1 MAGRVFAIAL
11 LFCLASA
18 LAATLLSSVA
28 YAAVELPTETVVAS
42 PVGEAA
48 GDKYLSPGAVTVIR
62 PEEMAGEQRTL
73 PDLLENVPGLRVIR
87 VQGRHG
93 YAVAS
98 VRGSTSAQV
107 AVYVDGVLMNL
118 QSEAAVDLSA
128 IPVDNVLRIEVYKGY
143 VPAQFGAQAMGG
155 VINIVTKMPQK
166 PETHLSLG
174 AGSFGKYK
182 GSVSYGAPLRDGK
195 LFASF
200 GYETYAGDF
209 RYINDNGTPYSAND
223 DYIGKRRDNGFTN
236 TDVLLKWED
245 EHWRARASWVRRD
258 RELALLA
265 PGLDKRGVSQR
276 PGALLDTDRWDVSLA
291 RSQKTGPVGWSVEL
305 LYTGQTKNYDS
316 RRGSAPSNIGGSYV
330 MESEY
335 DTSRFGV
342 SLSAKRPVGER
353 HILEFLGEYAAETLD
368 VRGDALF
375 AYLNGIGH
383 YSRNDL
389 GFNLQDTIALDRA
402 GTFTATPSIRWH
414 GMDDD
419 SHFTWQIALTKEL
432 SPSWM
437 LKSVYGTYARA
448 PNTYERYGDGAFILP
463 SDGDLKWETGTQ
475 FDLGLIWNGNLPAL
489 GGAEANASLSGFWR
503 NSENLIE
510 FDMENPRYARYK
522 NIAEAEV
529 KGAELEA
536 GLDWKK
542 WNMSLSATWI
552 KGENKTGDSGSVRS
566 DGMTLP
572 NRPEWSGVARLTYKF
587 GGAGEAGAKGTGS
600 VFAEYQY
607 VGENFADSS
616 EKVLFDSRSLWNL
629 GVKYRLNNSSEL
641 VFGVDDLFND
651 AEGWRIRPNPGLNGP
666 TRMLYY
672 PVEGRSYY
680 LTLNIE
686 L

>member
-1 MAGRVFAIAL
+1 
-11 LFCLASA
+11 
-18 LAATLLSSVA
+18 
-28 YAAVELPTETVVAS
+28 
-42 PVGEAA
+42 
-48 GDKYLSPGAVTVIR
+48 
-62 PEEMAGEQRTL
+62 
-73 PDLLENVPGLRVIR
+73 
-87 VQGRHG
+87 
-93 YAVAS
+93 
-98 VRGSTSAQV
+98 
-107 AVYVDGVLMNL
+107 
-118 QSEAAVDLSA
+118 
-128 IPVDNVLRIEVYKGY
+128 
-143 VPAQFGAQAMGG
+143 MGG
-155 VINIVTKMPQK
+155 VINIVTKMPLK

-174 AGSFGKYK
+174 ASSFGKYK

-236 TDVLLKWED
+236 TDVLIKWED
-245 EHWRARASWVRRD
+245 ERWRARASWVRRD

-291 RSQKTGPVGWSVEL
+291 RSEKTGPVDWSAEL
-305 LYTGQTKNYDS
+305 LYTGQSKNYDS

-330 MESEY
+330 TESEY

-353 HILEFLGEYAAETLD
+353 HMLEFLGEYATETLD
-368 VRGDALF
+368 ARGDALF

-463 SDGDLKWETGTQ
+463 SDGDLKWETGTHTNLQ
-475 FDLGLIWNGNLPAL
+475 SLGI
-489 GGAEANASLSGFWR
+489 
-503 NSENLIE
+503 
-510 FDMENPRYARYK
+510 
-522 NIAEAEV
+522 
-529 KGAELEA
+529 
-536 GLDWKK
+536 
-542 WNMSLSATWI
+542 
-552 KGENKTGDSGSVRS
+552 
-566 DGMTLP
+566 
-572 NRPEWSGVARLTYKF
+572 
-587 GGAGEAGAKGTGS
+587 
-600 VFAEYQY
+600 
-607 VGENFADSS
+607 
-616 EKVLFDSRSLWNL
+616 
-629 GVKYRLNNSSEL
+629 
-641 VFGVDDLFND
+641 
-651 AEGWRIRPNPGLNGP
+651 
-666 TRMLYY
+666 
-672 PVEGRSYY
+672 
-680 LTLNIE
+680 
-686 L
+686 